1 MDNLSVS
8 MQSHI
13 DSLHELTLIISGYVD
28 VMVAFMPIFVFILVT
43 AILGVVFYATIQD
56 FRRDKRR

>member
-13 DSLHELTLIISGYVD
+13 DSLHELTLVIGGYVD

-43 AILGVVFYATIQD
+43 VILGVVFYAVVQD
-56 FRRDKRR
+56 CRRSKRR